1 MAEIEKSNF
10 FHSYKN
16 IGYTLYLSYLHPD
29 ELTKPVA
36 NYSLAGNVFACSR
49 DKIDPALV
57 APEVRGFGEYELLV
71 DDLEFTTYPTVD
83 AWKGAAFASAL
94 TFTIKEPYGMSLL
107 EILSAMHRNDSKTR
121 PGGPSEMNYML
132 APYCMTIEYF
142 GYDTDISFGGD
153 AMPFTQFRR
162 QIPIILREV
171 SFNLTASGAVYSVK
185 AIPLAETPQVENSK
199 IKETI
204 NFKGSTVGEMLTN
217 FQAALNLKERENW
230 QARYKDVTE
239 PPPGPFVLHNFMY
252 QGMPAELMNS
262 KLIVDETNKQGKTQI
277 SLSTRLP
284 MGDPKRAAEE
294 RNKRPVI
301 TNNADVEYTATAG
314 QKTISAVILE
324 IVMASSWFHEQYKA
338 KEVKGKKQ
346 HEQPIVKIPKIFTY
360 VQITHPRD
368 PITNTFNRCIH
379 YAIMM
384 HDYLST
390 NSANYGNYTNDQLA
404 LMRQHKENK
413 TVREYNYLFTGKNVD
428 ILNLDMKFNMLF
440 YNALIIYDNRY
451 GPGSQINAQKK
462 NTTIKTDD
470 SVKTQAREKLNP
482 NADAAAA
489 YGGMPGNNPSAYSN
503 DRGGMDIDRANFFT
517 KVRHDFEKIFDT
529 GALADFQKVTM
540 TIIGDPAY
548 INDGLY
554 RWEKFLELA
563 ENKQG
568 PIAILADGTID
579 WTQDVFIKLN
589 VSRPIKGIDGSLQYV
604 PSPLMSR
611 TYRIYSFKHMFKNG
625 IFTQEIVAIFTPP
638 IPNDAPEEESAGDG
652 SAGDQAD
659 EVYQGADTTPP
670 PPVEETGGPE
680 TYTIVKGDQLGFI
693 AQARGTTV
701 EKIKEYNPQYDFKKA
716 LQPGQVINLPPGGTN
731 QGSVFQGYTGN
742 VFGDDRPGVTA
753 GANRFPRITRGGG
766 PITPSASE
774 QYPAGADGEGLI

>member
-1 MAEIEKSNF
+1 MTIERSNF
-10 FHSYKN
+10 FHNYKN
-16 IGYTLYLSYLHPD
+16 IGYTLFLSYLHPD
-29 ELTKPVA
+29 EIKKPA
-36 NYSLAGNVFACSR
+36 SNYNLAGNVFACSR

-57 APEVRGFGEYELLV
+57 APEVRAFGEYELLI

-132 APYCMTIEYF
+132 APYCLTIEYF
-142 GYDTDISFGGD
+142 GYDTDNGQAI
-153 AMPFTQFRR
+153 PFSQFRR

-185 AIPLAETPQVENSK
+185 AIPLAETPQAENTK
-199 IKETI
+199 IRETI
-204 NFKGSTVGEMLTN
+204 NFKGSTVGEMLN
-217 FQAALNLKERENW
+217 AFQAALNRKELEDW

-239 PPPGPFVLHNFMY
+239 IPPGPFVLHNFMY
-252 QGMPAELMNS
+252 QGMPSELMES
-262 KLIVDETNKQGKTQI
+262 KLIVDEKNDKGKTQI

-284 MGDPKRAAEE
+284 MGDPNKPAEE
-294 RNKRPVI
+294 RNKRQTI

-314 QKTISAVILE
+314 QKTIPAIILE
-324 IVMASSWFHEQYKA
+324 IITASAWFYEQYKA
-338 KEVKGKKQ
+338 KEGKDGKKEK
-346 HEQPIVKIPKIFTY
+346 EQPVVQIPKIFTY

-368 PITNTFNRCIH
+368 PITNTFNRCVH

-390 NSANYGNYTNDQLA
+390 NSANYGNYTKEQLA
-404 LMRQHKENK
+404 VMRRHKENK
-413 TVREYNYLFTGKNVD
+413 TVRDYNYLFTGKNVD
-428 ILNLDMKFNMLF
+428 ILSLDMKFNMLF

-451 GPGSQINAQKK
+451 GPGSQYNAQHK
-462 NTTIKTDD
+462 NTTVKIDDAIKN
-470 SVKTQAREKLNP
+470 QAKAKP
-482 NADAAAA
+482 DPYADAAAA
-489 YGGMPGNNPSAYSN
+489 YGGMPANNPSSYSN
-503 DRGGMDIDRANFFT
+503 DRGGMDADRANFFT
-517 KVRHDFEKIFDT
+517 KVRADFERIFNT
-529 GALADFQKVTM
+529 GALADFQKLTM
-540 TIIGDPAY
+540 TIVGDPAY
-548 INDGLY
+548 LNDGLY
-554 RWEKFLELA
+554 RWDKFLELV
-563 ENKQG
+563 ENKRG

-589 VSRPIKGIDGSLQYV
+589 VSRPIKGIDQSLQYV

-625 IFTQEIVAIFTPP
+625 LFTQEITAIFTPP
-638 IPNDAPEEESAGDG
+638 IPNDPPEDPATDPLSGETVEEVIEEPVAPE
-652 SAGDQAD
+652 
-659 EVYQGADTTPP
+659 PP
-670 PPVEETGGPE
+670 PAEQNNGVD

-701 EKIKEYNPQYDFKKA
+701 EKIKEYNPGQDFKKP
-716 LQPGQVINLPPGGTN
+716 LQPGQVINLPPTIPG
-731 QGSVFQGYTGN
+731 QGSVWQQYSGN
-742 VFGDDRPGVTA
+742 VFGDDRPGITE

-766 PITPSASE
+766 SITPTPSD
-774 QYPAGADGEGLI
+774 QYTIGSGGGGE